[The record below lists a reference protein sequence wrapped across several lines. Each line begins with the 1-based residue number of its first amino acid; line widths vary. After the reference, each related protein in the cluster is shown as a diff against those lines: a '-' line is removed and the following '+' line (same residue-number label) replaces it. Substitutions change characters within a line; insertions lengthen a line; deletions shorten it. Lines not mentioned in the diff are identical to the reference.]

1 MSYYLLPRTNHII
14 HQYID
19 CVDTKEEITPI
30 ISTSLAYYLYEI
42 KKKLETMEKDWDI
55 FKKYT
60 NPYEYVHGIVP
71 LKKKSVSKYK
81 PLSRSYF
88 KMIEIMH
95 SFRIEFQS
103 KHIRTFHLAEGPGG
117 FIEAIAN
124 MRNNVN
130 DIYIG
135 ISLLDDK
142 SDPNIPAWKKSQQF
156 LNSHKNVYIETGAD
170 NTGNILTMENFEC
183 CKENYASSMDLVT
196 ADGGFDFSMDFN
208 KQEINIAKL
217 LFAQICYA
225 LILQKKKGCFI
236 LKMFDCFMQHSI
248 DALHILSS
256 FYEKVYVTKPHSSRY
271 ANSEKYIV
279 CKGFLYSKVDS
290 YYSFVYR
297 AFEKMITPCKTPTN
311 IFRFLTIPVSNLFI
325 TKLEE
330 YNAIFGQQQIENIHQ
345 TIMLIE
351 NKHNQEK
358 IDQMIKLNVQKSIQW
373 CTKYQIPYNILLSQL
388 DEPIFK

>member
-19 CVDTKEEITPI
+19 CVDTKDDIQPI
-30 ISTSLAYYLYEI
+30 ISTSLAHYLYEI
-42 KKKLETMEKDWDI
+42 KKKLETMEKDLDI

-103 KHIRTFHLAEGPGG
+103 KNIRTFHLAEGPGG

-124 MRNNVN
+124 LRNNAN

-156 LNSHKNVYIETGAD
+156 LNNHKNVYIETGTD
-170 NTGNILTMENFEC
+170 NTGNILTMENFES
-183 CKENYASSMDLVT
+183 CKENYASSMELVT

-248 DALHILSS
+248 DALYILSS
-256 FYEKVYVTKPHSSRY
+256 FYEKVYITKPQSSRY

-279 CKGFLYSKVDS
+279 CKGFLYSKVDT

-297 AFEKMITPCKTPTN
+297 AFEKMLTPCKTPTN

-358 IDQMIKLNVQKSIQW
+358 IDQMIKSNVQKSIQW
-373 CTKYQIPYNILLSQL
+373 CTKYQIPYNILLPQI

>member
-19 CVDTKEEITPI
+19 CIDAKKEVEPI
-30 ISTSLAYYLYEI
+30 ISTSLAHYLYEI
-42 KKKLETMEKDWDI
+42 KKKLETIEKDWDI

-88 KMIEIMH
+88 KMIEIIH
-95 SFRIEFQS
+95 SFHIEFLS
-103 KHIRTFHLAEGPGG
+103 KNIRTFHLAEGPGG

-124 MRNNVN
+124 LRNNEN

-142 SDPNIPAWKKSQQF
+142 SDTNIPAWKKSQQF
-156 LNSHKNVYIETGAD
+156 LNKHKNVYIETGPD
-170 NTGNILTMENFEC
+170 NTGNILSMENFVH
-183 CKENYASSMDLVT
+183 CKENYASSMELIT

-217 LFAQICYA
+217 LFAQICFA
-225 LILQKKKGCFI
+225 LVLQKRRGCFV
-236 LKMFDCFMQHSI
+236 LKMFDCFMQHSV
-248 DALHILSS
+248 DALCILSS
-256 FYEKVYVTKPHSSRY
+256 FYEKVYVTKPQSSRY

-290 YYSFVYR
+290 FYPFVYR
-297 AFEKMITPCKTPTN
+297 AFEKMVTPSKTPTS
-311 IFRFLTIPVSNLFI
+311 IFRFLTIAVPNLFV
-325 TKLEE
+325 TKVEE
-330 YNAIFGQQQIENIHQ
+330 YNAIFGQQQVENIHQ

-358 IDQMIKLNVQKSIQW
+358 IDQMVKANIQKSIQW
-373 CTKYQIPYNILLSQL
+373 CTRYQIPYHILLPPI
-388 DEPIFK
+388 DEPMFK

>member
-19 CVDTKEEITPI
+19 CVDTKDDIQPI
-30 ISTSLAYYLYEI
+30 VSTSLAHYLYEI

-95 SFRIEFQS
+95 SFRIEFQC
-103 KHIRTFHLAEGPGG
+103 KNIRTFHLAEGPGG

-124 MRNNVN
+124 LRNNAN

-156 LNSHKNVYIETGAD
+156 LNNHKNVYIETGAD
-170 NTGNILTMENFEC
+170 NTGNILTMENFES
-183 CKENYASSMDLVT
+183 CKENYASSMELVT

-248 DALHILSS
+248 DALYILSS
-256 FYEKVYVTKPHSSRY
+256 FYEKVYITKPQSSRY

-279 CKGFLYSKVDS
+279 CKGFLYSKVDT

-297 AFEKMITPCKTPTN
+297 AFEKMLTPCKTPTN
-311 IFRFLTIPVSNLFI
+311 IFRFLTMPVSNLFI

-358 IDQMIKLNVQKSIQW
+358 IDQMIKSNVQKSIQW
-373 CTKYQIPYNILLSQL
+373 CTKYQIPYNILLPQI